1 MLRLI
6 LGTCNFDPGDTFTTS
21 SKVSRT
27 PSIAHSLLETLFVHV
42 WRCAALRDKLEALSR
57 RALGKPEEQ
66 DAGSAITDL
75 AGDFYLRQ
83 GILHFRKLRF
93 RVEGGVELARN
104 CGLRQGELDF
114 ATNLALQAKVSQTVN
129 GPKSFVLK
137 AFDPFFGKKRA
148 RLCRSASRARE
159 EILCL
164 AFSVFHKSLAPK
176 IAERRQHDALIA
188 PAAFPY

>member
-137 AFDPFFGKKRA
+137 AFDPFFGKKGGHGYADPHYGHA
-148 RLCRSASRARE
+148 RKSCVWRFP
-159 EILCL
+159 C
-164 AFSVFHKSLAPK
+164 FHKSFQKSLKGGSTRP
-176 IAERRQHDALIA
+176 
-188 PAAFPY
+188 

>member
-1 MLRLI
+1 
-6 LGTCNFDPGDTFTTS
+6 
-21 SKVSRT
+21 
-27 PSIAHSLLETLFVHV
+27 
-42 WRCAALRDKLEALSR
+42 
-57 RALGKPEEQ
+57 
-66 DAGSAITDL
+66 
-75 AGDFYLRQ
+75 
-83 GILHFRKLRF
+83 LRF
-93 RVEGGVELARN
+93 RVEGGGVELART
-104 CGLRQGELDF
+104 CGLRQGEFDL
-114 ATNLALQAKVSQTVN
+114 ATHLALQAKLSQTVN